1 VQIAVA
7 ATPDVALPTLE
18 ALLKSE
24 HDLVSVITQ
33 PDRPAGRG
41 LALKESPVAIWAKD
55 RGISVRKPVDQ
66 EELKLEVSDIDL
78 VITIGFGVIIKEE
91 ILNLPTHGFIN
102 LHFSLLPRWRG
113 AAPVQRAIEAGDEVT
128 GVTVFKLDKGM
139 DTGPIYRQKEIA
151 MPHQATTDSLLRDLS
166 VVGAPVVLDAISAIE
181 ANELPVIQSLD
192 GASRAEKLSKDEAR
206 IDWNDPA
213 KQIERKIRA
222 FYPAPGAWTT
232 FRDEA
237 IKIES
242 AKAGE
247 AKAGL
252 PGEIFLEGKDLFIYT
267 SEGSL
272 QILKVKP
279 SGKASMDAISWING
293 ARIEQ
298 HERFI

>member
-1 VQIAVA
+1 MQIAVA
-7 ATPDVALPTLE
+7 ATPEVALPTLE

-24 HDLVSVITQ
+24 PDLVSVITQ

-41 LALKESPVAIWAKD
+41 LSLKESPVAIWAKD

-66 EELKLEVSDIDL
+66 EELKLAVSDIDL

-102 LHFSLLPRWRG
+102 LHFSLLPKWRG

-151 MPHQATTDSLLRDLS
+151 MPHQATTESLLQDLA

-181 ANELPVIQSLD
+181 ANELPVIQSVD
-192 GASRAEKLSKDEAR
+192 GASRADKLSKDEAR
-206 IDWNDPA
+206 INWQDASFN
-213 KQIERKIRA
+213 IERKIRA

-232 FRDEA
+232 FREEA
-237 IKIES
+237 LKIES
-242 AKAGE
+242 ADVSDEKTGQ
-247 AKAGL
+247 
-252 PGEIFLEGKDLFIYT
+252 PGEILLVGKELFVST
-267 SEGSL
+267 AKGSL
-272 QILKVKP
+272 KILSVKP
-279 SGKASMDAISWING
+279 AGKASMDAVSWING
-293 ARIEQ
+293 ARIEL

>member
-1 VQIAVA
+1 MQIAVA
-7 ATPDVALPTLE
+7 ATPEVALPTLE
-18 ALLKSE
+18 ALLDSE

-55 RGISVRKPVDQ
+55 RGIPVSKPVDQ
-66 EELKLEVSDIDL
+66 AALKLAVTDIDL

-91 ILNLPTHGFIN
+91 ILNLPKHGFIN
-102 LHFSLLPRWRG
+102 LHFSLLPKWRG
-113 AAPVQRAIEAGDEVT
+113 AAPVQRAIEAGDEKT

-139 DTGPIYRQKEIA
+139 DTGPIYRQKEID
-151 MPHQATTDSLLRDLS
+151 MPSQATTESILQELAEL
-166 VVGAPVVLDAISAIE
+166 GAPVVLDVISAIE
-181 ANELPVIQSLD
+181 SNEAPLIQSID
-192 GASRAEKLSKDEAR
+192 GASRAEKLSKDEGR
-206 IDWNDPA
+206 VDWLLPA
-213 KQIERKIRA
+213 TKIERKIRA

-242 AKAGE
+242 ARASE

-252 PGEIFLEGKDLFIYT
+252 PGEIFLEGRDLFVST
-267 SEGSL
+267 SAGSL
-272 QILKVKP
+272 QILRLKP
-279 SGKASMDAISWING
+279 AGKASMDAISWING

-298 HERFI
+298 DERFK

>member
-1 VQIAVA
+1 MQIAVA
-7 ATPDVALPTLE
+7 ATPEVALPTLE

-41 LALKESPVAIWAKD
+41 LSLKESPVAIWAKD

-66 EELKLEVSDIDL
+66 EELKLAVSDIDL

-91 ILNLPTHGFIN
+91 ILNLPKHGFIN
-102 LHFSLLPRWRG
+102 LHFSLLPKWRG

-139 DTGPIYRQKEIA
+139 DTGPIYRQREIA
-151 MPHQATTDSLLRDLS
+151 MPHKATTDSLLQNLA

-181 ANELPVIQSLD
+181 ANELPVIQSVD
-192 GASRAEKLSKDEAR
+192 GASRADKLSKDEAR
-206 IDWNDPA
+206 INWQDASFN
-213 KQIERKIRA
+213 IERKIRA
-222 FYPAPGAWTT
+222 FFPAPGAWTT
-232 FRDEA
+232 FREEA
-237 IKIES
+237 LKIES
-242 AKAGE
+242 SDVSDEKTGQ
-247 AKAGL
+247 
-252 PGEIFLEGKDLFIYT
+252 PGEILLVGKELFVST
-267 SEGSL
+267 AEGSL
-272 QILKVKP
+272 KILSVKP
-279 SGKASMDAISWING
+279 AGKASMDAISWING

>member
-1 VQIAVA
+1 MQIAVA
-7 ATPDVALPTLE
+7 ATPEVALPTLE
-18 ALLKSE
+18 ALLDSE

-55 RGISVRKPVDQ
+55 RGISVSKPVDQ
-66 EELKLEVSDIDL
+66 AELKLAVSDIDL

-91 ILNLPTHGFIN
+91 ILNLPKHGIIN
-102 LHFSLLPRWRG
+102 LHFSLLPKWRG
-113 AAPVQRAIEAGDEVT
+113 AAPVQRAIEAGDEKT

-139 DTGPIYRQKEIA
+139 DTGPIYRQKEID
-151 MPHQATTDSLLRDLS
+151 MPSQATTESLLQELAEL
-166 VVGAPVVLDAISAIE
+166 GAPVVLDAISAIE
-181 ANELPVIQSLD
+181 SNEAPLIQSIA
-192 GASRAEKLSKDEAR
+192 GASRAEKLSKDEGR
-206 IDWNDPA
+206 IDWHLPA
-213 KQIERKIRA
+213 TKIERKIRA
-222 FYPAPGAWTT
+222 FYPSPGAWTT

-242 AKAGE
+242 ARASE
-247 AKAGL
+247 AKFGL
-252 PGEIFLEGKDLFIYT
+252 PGEIFLQGKDLFVST

-279 SGKASMDAISWING
+279 AGKASMDTISWING

-298 HERFI
+298 DERFK

>member
-7 ATPDVALPTLE
+7 ATPEVALPTLE
-18 ALLKSE
+18 ALLESE

-41 LALKESPVAIWAKD
+41 LALKESRVAIWAKE
-55 RGISVRKPVDQ
+55 RGITVRKPVDQ
-66 EELKLEVSDIDL
+66 EELKLAVADVDL

-91 ILNLPTHGFIN
+91 VLNLPKHGFIN
-102 LHFSLLPRWRG
+102 LHFSLLPKWRG
-113 AAPVQRAIEAGDEVT
+113 AAPVQRAIEAGDQTT

-151 MPHQATTDSLLRDLS
+151 MPVKATTSSLLQDLAAI
-166 VVGAPVVLDAISAIE
+166 GGPVVLNAIIAIQ
-181 ANELPVIQSLD
+181 ANEAPVAQSEN
-192 GASRAEKLSKDEAR
+192 GASRAEKLSKDEGR
-206 IDWNDPA
+206 IDWQLPA
-213 KQIERKIRA
+213 AKIERKIRA

-242 AKAGE
+242 TVTSE
-247 AKAGL
+247 AKFGQ
-252 PGEIFLEGKDLFIYT
+252 PGEILIEGKDLFVST
-267 SEGSL
+267 SEGS
-272 QILKVKP
+272 IKIFSVKP
-279 SGKASMDAISWING
+279 AGKASMPAANWVNG

>member
-7 ATPDVALPTLE
+7 ATPEVALPTLE

-33 PDRPAGRG
+33 PDRAAGRG
-41 LALKESPVAIWAKD
+41 LSLKESPVAIWAKD

-66 EELKLEVSDIDL
+66 EELKLAVSDIDL

-139 DTGPIYRQKEIA
+139 DTGPIYRQKEVA
-151 MPHQATTDSLLRDLS
+151 MPHQATTESLLQDLA

-181 ANELPVIQSLD
+181 ANELPVIQSVD
-192 GASRAEKLSKDEAR
+192 GASRADKLSKDEAR
-206 IDWNDPA
+206 INWQDASFN
-213 KQIERKIRA
+213 IERKIRA

-242 AKAGE
+242 ADVSDEKTGQ
-247 AKAGL
+247 
-252 PGEIFLEGKDLFIYT
+252 PGEILLVGKELFVST
-267 SEGSL
+267 AEGSL
-272 QILKVKP
+272 KILSVKP
-279 SGKASMDAISWING
+279 AGKASMDAISWING

>member
-1 VQIAVA
+1 MQIAVA
-7 ATPDVALPTLE
+7 ATPEVALPTLE

-24 HDLVSVITQ
+24 HDLISVITQ

-41 LALKESPVAIWAKD
+41 LSLKESPVAIWAKD

-66 EELKLEVSDIDL
+66 EELKLAVSDIDL

-139 DTGPIYRQKEIA
+139 DTGPIDRQKEVA
-151 MPHQATTDSLLRDLS
+151 MPHQATTESLLQDLA

-181 ANELPVIQSLD
+181 ANELPVIQSVD
-192 GASRAEKLSKDEAR
+192 GASRADKLSKDEAR
-206 IDWNDPA
+206 INWQDASFN
-213 KQIERKIRA
+213 IERKIRA

-242 AKAGE
+242 ADVSDEKTGQ
-247 AKAGL
+247 
-252 PGEIFLEGKDLFIYT
+252 PGEILLVGKELFVST
-267 SEGSL
+267 AEGSL
-272 QILKVKP
+272 KILSVKP
-279 SGKASMDAISWING
+279 AGKASMDAISWING

>member
-1 VQIAVA
+1 MQIAVA
-7 ATPDVALPTLE
+7 ATPEVAIPTLA
-18 ALLKSE
+18 ALLESE

-33 PDRPAGRG
+33 PDKPAGRG
-41 LALKESPVAIWAKD
+41 LVLKESPVAIWAKD
-55 RGISVRKPVDQ
+55 RGISVSKPVDQ
-66 EELKLEVSDIDL
+66 AELKLAVADVDL

-91 ILNLPTHGFIN
+91 ILNLPTYGFIN
-102 LHFSLLPRWRG
+102 LHFSLLPKWRG

-139 DTGPIYRQKEIA
+139 DTGPIYRQKEIT
-151 MPHQATTDSLLRDLS
+151 MPHQATTDSLLQDLAII
-166 VVGAPVVLDAISAIE
+166 GAPVVLDAISAIE
-181 ANELPVIQSLD
+181 ANERPVIQSVD

-206 IDWNDPA
+206 IDWNDSA
-213 KQIERKIRA
+213 MQIERKIRA

-237 IKIES
+237 IKIEF
-242 AKAGE
+242 ADAGE
-247 AKAGL
+247 SKTGL
-252 PGEIFLEGKDLFIYT
+252 PGEISLEGKDLFVST
-267 SEGSL
+267 AEGSL

-279 SGKASMDAISWING
+279 AGKTRMDVISWING

>member
-7 ATPDVALPTLE
+7 ATPEVALPTLE
-18 ALLKSE
+18 ALLTSK

-55 RGISVRKPVDQ
+55 RGISVSKPTDQ
-66 EELKLEVSDIDL
+66 EELKIAVADIDL

-91 ILNLPTHGFIN
+91 ILKLPKYGFIN
-102 LHFSLLPRWRG
+102 LHFSLLPKWRG

-128 GVTVFKLDKGM
+128 GVTVFKLDRGM
-139 DTGPIYRQKEIA
+139 DTGPIFRQKKIA
-151 MPHQATTDSLLRDLS
+151 MPRQATTDSLLQDLA
-166 VVGAPVVLDAISAIE
+166 VLGAPVVLDSISSIE
-181 ANELPVIQSLD
+181 ANEAPVIQSVD

-213 KQIERKIRA
+213 MQIERKIRA

-252 PGEIFLEGKDLFIYT
+252 PGEISLEGKDLFVAT
-267 SEGSL
+267 AERSL
-272 QILKVKP
+272 QILQVKP
-279 SGKASMDAISWING
+279 AGKSSMDVISWING

>member
-7 ATPDVALPTLE
+7 ATPEVAIPTLE
-18 ALLKSE
+18 ALLLSE

-41 LALKESPVAIWAKD
+41 LSLKESPVAIWANEH
-55 RGISVRKPVDQ
+55 GISVQKPVDQ
-66 EELKLEVSDIDL
+66 EELKAAVVGIDL
-78 VITIGFGVIIKEE
+78 VITIGFGVIVKEE
-91 ILNLPTHGFIN
+91 ILNLPKYGFIN
-102 LHFSLLPRWRG
+102 LHFSLLPKWRG
-113 AAPVQRAIEAGDEVT
+113 AAPVQRAIEAGDQIT

-151 MPHQATTDSLLRDLS
+151 MPRQATTESLLQDLS
-166 VVGAPVVLDAISAIE
+166 VVGAPVVLDAISAI
-181 ANELPVIQSLD
+181 ASNEVPIIQSVD
-192 GASRAEKLSKDEAR
+192 GSSRAEKLSKDEGR
-206 IDWNDPA
+206 IDWQDA
-213 KQIERKIRA
+213 SLAIERKIRA

-232 FRDEA
+232 FRNEA

-242 AKAGE
+242 AMARETKAGV
-247 AKAGL
+247 
-252 PGEIFLEGKDLFIYT
+252 PGEISLEGKELFVST

-279 SGKASMDAISWING
+279 AGKASMDAASWING
-293 ARIEQ
+293 VRIEQ

>member
-1 VQIAVA
+1 MQIAVA
-7 ATPDVALPTLE
+7 ATPEVALPTLE

-41 LALKESPVAIWAKD
+41 LSLKESPVAIWAKD
-55 RGISVRKPVDQ
+55 RGISVSKPVDQ
-66 EELKLEVSDIDL
+66 AELKLAVTDIDL

-91 ILNLPTHGFIN
+91 ILDLPKHGFIN
-102 LHFSLLPRWRG
+102 LHFSLLPKWRG
-113 AAPVQRAIEAGDEVT
+113 AAPVQRSIEAGDQIT

-151 MPHQATTDSLLRDLS
+151 MPHQATTESLLQDLA
-166 VVGAPVVLDAISAIE
+166 VVGAPVVLDTITAIK
-181 ANELPVIQSLD
+181 ANEAPVIQSVD
-192 GASRAEKLSKDEAR
+192 GASRADKLSKDEGR
-206 IDWNDPA
+206 IDWQDASLN
-213 KQIERKIRA
+213 IERKIRA

-232 FRDEA
+232 FREEVL
-237 IKIES
+237 KIES
-242 AKAGE
+242 ADVSDEKTGQ
-247 AKAGL
+247 
-252 PGEIFLEGKDLFIYT
+252 PGEILLVGKELFVST

-279 SGKASMDAISWING
+279 AGKASMDAISWING

>member
-1 VQIAVA
+1 MQIAVA
-7 ATPDVALPTLE
+7 ATPEVALPTLE
-18 ALLKSE
+18 ALLESE

-55 RGISVRKPVDQ
+55 RGIAVSKPIDQ
-66 EELKLEVSDIDL
+66 AELKQAVADVDL

-102 LHFSLLPRWRG
+102 LHFSLLPKWRG
-113 AAPVQRAIEAGDEVT
+113 AAPVQRAIEAGDQVT

-151 MPHQATTDSLLRDLS
+151 MPHQATTDSLLQDLAI
-166 VVGAPVVLDAISAIE
+166 VGAPVVLDAIGAIE
-181 ANELPVIQSLD
+181 SSELPVIQSSL

-213 KQIERKIRA
+213 IQIERKIRA

-242 AKAGE
+242 ADVSDQKTGQR
-247 AKAGL
+247 
-252 PGEIFLEGKDLFIYT
+252 GEIHLVGKELFVAT
-267 SEGSL
+267 AERSL
-272 QILKVKP
+272 QILRVKP
-279 SGKASMDAISWING
+279 AGKASMDVISWING
-293 ARIEQ
+293 ARIEK

>member
-7 ATPDVALPTLE
+7 ATPEVALPTLE
-18 ALLKSE
+18 ALLDSE

-55 RGISVRKPVDQ
+55 RGIPVSKPVDQ
-66 EELKLEVSDIDL
+66 AELKLAVTDIDL

-91 ILNLPTHGFIN
+91 ILNLPKHGFIN
-102 LHFSLLPRWRG
+102 LHFSLLPKWRG
-113 AAPVQRAIEAGDEVT
+113 AAPVQRAIEAGDEKT

-139 DTGPIYRQKEIA
+139 DTGPIYRQKEID
-151 MPHQATTDSLLRDLS
+151 MPSQATTESILQELAEL
-166 VVGAPVVLDAISAIE
+166 GAPVVLDVISAIE
-181 ANELPVIQSLD
+181 SNEAPLIQSID
-192 GASRAEKLSKDEAR
+192 GASRAEKLSKDEGR
-206 IDWNDPA
+206 VDWLLPA
-213 KQIERKIRA
+213 TKIERKIRA

-242 AKAGE
+242 ARASE

-252 PGEIFLEGKDLFIYT
+252 PGEIFLEGRDLFVST
-267 SEGSL
+267 SAGSL
-272 QILKVKP
+272 QILRVKP
-279 SGKASMDAISWING
+279 AGKASMDAISWING

-298 HERFI
+298 DERFK